1 MTQVNM
7 LEAKSSLSSLIKQ
20 LENGTEDMFAIARN
34 GKPVA
39 LLTLIKPADMPRRIG
54 VARGIKL
61 TADDWDINEGDEEV
75 AALFGAG
82 R

>member
-7 LEAKSSLSSLIKQ
+7 FEAKSSLSSLVKQ

-39 LLTLIKPADMPRRIG
+39 LLTLITPTYMPQRIG
-54 VARGIKL
+54 VAGGLRL
-61 TADDWDINEGDEEV
+61 TTDDWDINEGDEEV
-75 AALFGAG
+75 AELFGAG